1 MGNPVGNVFKIDTYT
16 RMIQEIKATDI
27 HDFNAEQVVNFDES
41 EKTNFLVL
49 NENTVKA
56 ESSENE
62 NTLVSADYDNNTFVF
77 DNIDDTVKNLKEGEY
92 FYIQP
97 SKDDIIAV
105 SVDNIS
111 IDGDQATI
119 SGNNNIDDMFD
130 FVKFETTTD
139 MNNVTVD
146 TTESDENFIFPD
158 KKGDEKQFTYE
169 TGKPIEFC
177 ADAKRLLKYKSE
189 TSFTLSMD
197 REKGSLSEAFGDG
210 SPLSFKGSIEFKS
223 SINFYKSCTK
233 TSFGFSLTVDF
244 NCALSLEGDNDL
256 LSESSFTGSDAV
268 QSWAKKQTQDIKA
281 KIADINIP
289 TSIPGVLIGIEP
301 ELVLKISGS
310 LTLKF
315 SYAPIVGFTYSTD
328 DGFQNISQFSTDQ
341 CDATLNMQGEVFVG
355 LVLNPGIEIVSRKI
369 AYASFDIT
377 AGVSITIEGELSLRD
392 SIAKI
397 CGDLSADK
405 KVAVV
410 NKNDDSIHACDVC
423 FNGHVALKLAYGLTL
438 SVMKKDIA
446 KGLNKEITIPADFL
460 DFHISFPHL
469 PCLPKFGKGECSYNK
484 YNTTFVVKDS
494 GNGGAYSGA
503 EVIVDGLSNYTND
516 SGKATFF
523 CDNGSYKY
531 TVKYGSET
539 IKSGSFT
546 VDNAK
551 QTINVNVNTTTDKD
565 GNTKITGGNSNNQ
578 VGPRITTPPVQT
590 RVKHSVTTVPL
601 AKNENQNI
609 AQAKQLGDNIIGRAY
624 PDGYVYIY
632 GHGDMYDFSSS
643 PFDHPENIKSVIF
656 ENTDPEKGLVI
667 TGIGNCLFY
676 GAKNL
681 DVIYWSND
689 IKRIGNY
696 AFYNCNNLKYL
707 RYNGEKDVTK
717 TFVLPTALTNIGNYA
732 FYGCGLAAFNTSTI
746 PASVK
751 TIGRN

>member
-1 MGNPVGNVFKIDTYT
+1 MMIGVLAMFKKLIASALSATFLCSSVMLDRVIEPQIVHDVPLAENTKVSTNQNETKKHKSGQYDLEASNSLGKYITNVAPLNNDNVGVQAKTLDTQLEFSVTNLGFDDKTGTIAVASSQTVDCKVSVKFINEDTGELAQEVTADVKAGESVLTEAKADISKLPEYYSVSAQLVDKMGNPVGNVFKIDTYT

-223 SINFYKSCTK
+223 SINFYKSWTK

-423 FNGHVALKLAYGLTL
+423 FNGHVAFKLAYG
-438 SVMKKDIA
+438 
-446 KGLNKEITIPADFL
+446 F
-460 DFHISFPHL
+460 
-469 PCLPKFGKGECSYNK
+469 
-484 YNTTFVVKDS
+484 
-494 GNGGAYSGA
+494 
-503 EVIVDGLSNYTND
+503 VDGYQVHFQSKKCRA
-516 SGKATFF
+516 G
-523 CDNGSYKY
+523 G
-531 TVKYGSET
+531 
-539 IKSGSFT
+539 IKF
-546 VDNAK
+546 K
-551 QTINVNVNTTTDKD
+551 KPFIYMFLQINSD
-565 GNTKITGGNSNNQ
+565 
-578 VGPRITTPPVQT
+578 
-590 RVKHSVTTVPL
+590 
-601 AKNENQNI
+601 
-609 AQAKQLGDNIIGRAY
+609 
-624 PDGYVYIY
+624 
-632 GHGDMYDFSSS
+632 
-643 PFDHPENIKSVIF
+643 
-656 ENTDPEKGLVI
+656 
-667 TGIGNCLFY
+667 
-676 GAKNL
+676 
-681 DVIYWSND
+681 
-689 IKRIGNY
+689 
-696 AFYNCNNLKYL
+696 
-707 RYNGEKDVTK
+707 
-717 TFVLPTALTNIGNYA
+717 
-732 FYGCGLAAFNTSTI
+732 
-746 PASVK
+746 
-751 TIGRN
+751 